1 MKIILQLLL
10 SSILASLFLV
20 FISFADD
27 HGKIIKERKSL
38 FKQNYS
44 HAKKMSAE
52 IAKGNNDKVIEL
64 SEKMSANYDKLID
77 LFPDNSKTGYDTE
90 ALPTIWL
97 QKDEFNALMT
107 ETSDKVKKFAQSSSN
122 ASLLKLFDWLFL
134 ASFEL
139 CKFRIH
145 LFQLIKLFFFT
156 QIN

>member
-1 MKIILQLLL
+1 MKIILQILL
-10 SSILASLFLV
+10 SSIASLFFV
-20 FISFADD
+20 FIGFADD

-77 LFPDNSKTGYDTE
+77 LFPENSKTGYDTE

-97 QKDEFNALMT
+97 QKDEFNALMIK
-107 ETSDKVKKFAQSSSN
+107 TSDKVKKFTQIATSLTGDELKETQKNLIWSSCK
-122 ASLLKLFDWLFL
+122 ACHD
-134 ASFEL
+134 
-139 CKFRIH
+139 KFRMPH
-145 LFQLIKLFFFT
+145 
-156 QIN
+156 